1 MEAYRAA
8 GVNYDVLDEAK
19 RKALAVALSTS
30 NLLGLQG
37 GRSFDASRGEPAFVF
52 RVGEETLA
60 LVVECLGTKSSLCR
74 AYADLTGHDHF
85 DAIGYDTVAAIVNDL
100 ACVGASPLVVNAYF
114 ALGAPEWIST
124 GSRLSSL
131 VDGFARGCV
140 DSGAVWGGGET
151 PSLKGIIAETEI
163 DLAGAAVGRMP
174 RGVEPVLGE
183 QLAAGDQIILLASTG
198 IHTNGI
204 SLARQAA
211 AALDD
216 GLLSQL
222 PSGRTFGEAL
232 LDESAIYVKAVS
244 EVLAAGLAP
253 SYLTHITGHG
263 FRKLMRPSRSFT
275 YRLSA
280 LPPVPESL
288 AFLAKQSGLD
298 NRTAYGTLNMG
309 AGFAIYCRED
319 DVDGVV
325 TITGALGMSPLVAG
339 TVEEGPRRV
348 VIDPLHITYGE
359 DELQLR

>member
-1 MEAYRAA
+1 M
-8 GVNYDVLDEAK
+8 
-19 RKALAVALSTS
+19 
-30 NLLGLQG
+30 
-37 GRSFDASRGEPAFVF
+37 
-52 RVGEETLA
+52 
-60 LVVECLGTKSSLCR
+60 VVECLGTKSSLCR